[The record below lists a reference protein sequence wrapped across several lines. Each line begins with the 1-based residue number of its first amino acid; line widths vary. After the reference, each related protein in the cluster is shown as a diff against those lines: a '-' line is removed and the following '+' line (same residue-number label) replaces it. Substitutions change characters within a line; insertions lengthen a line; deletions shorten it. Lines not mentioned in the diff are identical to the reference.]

1 MGRVLALDY
10 GRRRLGMAISDPR
23 GITARGIPTAQVRSR
38 EGAVAAA
45 SKAADEHQAGEI
57 VIGIPLNMDGTSGPM
72 AAEVEDFAS
81 KLERM
86 TGLPVRR
93 WDERLTSVEAN
104 RTLQEMGVRTKGR
117 KGDVDRMSAILI
129 LQGYLSSKDR
139 EAGIVE

>member
-10 GRRRLGMAISDPR
+10 GRRRLGMAISDPS
-23 GITARGIPTAQVRSR
+23 GITARGIPTAQVRSQ

-45 SKAADEHQAGEI
+45 VNAAAEHRAGEI
-57 VIGIPLNMDGTSGPM
+57 VLGIPLNMDGTSGPM

-81 KLERM
+81 RVERM

-104 RTLQEMGVRTKGR
+104 RTLQEMGVRIRGR
-117 KGDVDRMSAILI
+117 KGEVDRMSAILI
-129 LQGYLSSKDR
+129 LLGYLNSKDG